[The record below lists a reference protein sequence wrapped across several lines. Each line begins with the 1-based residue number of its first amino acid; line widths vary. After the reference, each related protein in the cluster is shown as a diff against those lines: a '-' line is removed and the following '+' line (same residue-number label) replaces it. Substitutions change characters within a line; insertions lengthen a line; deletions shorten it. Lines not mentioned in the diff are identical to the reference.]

1 LVIMIEESIKR
12 ATGWVVF
19 EPNDRTLWKTIRAE
33 ITGFLTTVWRDGA
46 LFGATAGEAFF
57 VKCDEETNSQETIDM
72 GQVITVVGLC
82 PVKPAEFVIIRITQF
97 EGGSEVT
104 TL

>member
-1 LVIMIEESIKR
+1 MKKPTHKKPS
-12 ATGWVVF
+12 TW
-19 EPNDRTLWKTIRAE
+19 
-33 ITGFLTTVWRDGA
+33 
-46 LFGATAGEAFF
+46 
-57 VKCDEETNSQETIDM
+57 